1 MITVQKLFLKEPLAN
16 TLREVDSFEVTKKG
30 IVGAKVALPQRH
42 ILILTT
48 QIIERFDLEPGDL
61 KENIIIDGLDIHA
74 LPSGTAIQIGE
85 VQIRLTYH
93 CEPCKQIKDIVDL
106 KKIEHQRGYLGTVLN
121 KGKIKIGDTL
131 TVLDITYD
139 SIPYTIKDRIMWY
152 LDQQKN
158 PVSIKKL
165 AYGISVSP
173 SYYRAIPNMLKK
185 MNPKYMDLVNY
196 PSKNKQPSLFD

>member
-1 MITVQKLFLKEPLAN
+1 MTTVQKLFLKEPLAN

-61 KENIIIDGLDIHA
+61 KENILIDGLDIHA
-74 LPSGTAIQIGE
+74 LPSGTVIQIGE

-93 CEPCKQIKDIVDL
+93 CEPCKQIKDVVDL

-121 KGKIKIGDTL
+121 KGEIKIGDTL

-185 MNPKYMDLVNY
+185 MDPKYMNLVNY

>member
-1 MITVQKLFLKEPLAN
+1 MITVQKLFLKEPLAS

-48 QIIERFDLEPGDL
+48 EIIERFDLEPGDL

-74 LPSGTAIQIGE
+74 LSSGTVIQIGE

-93 CEPCKQIKDIVDL
+93 CEPCKQIKDVVDL
-106 KKIEHQRGYLGTVLN
+106 KKIEHQRGYLGMVLN
-121 KGKIKIGDTL
+121 KGEIQIGDTL

-139 SIPYTIKDRIMWY
+139 SIPYTIKDRIIWY
-152 LDQQKN
+152 LDQQEN

-165 AYGISVSP
+165 AYEISVSP

-185 MNPKYMDLVNY
+185 MDPKYMDLVDY

>member
-1 MITVQKLFLKEPLAN
+1 MITVQKLFLKESLGN

-48 QIIERFDLEPGDL
+48 EIIERFDLEPGDL

-74 LPSGTAIQIGE
+74 LSSGTVIQIGE

-93 CEPCKQIKDIVDL
+93 CEPCKQIKDVVAL

-121 KGKIKIGDTL
+121 KGEIKIGDTL

-165 AYGISVSP
+165 AYEISVSP

-185 MNPKYMDLVNY
+185 MDPKYMDLVNY

>member
-139 SIPYTIKDRIMWY
+139 RIPYTIKDRIMWY
-152 LDQQKN
+152 LDQQEN

-185 MNPKYMDLVNY
+185 MDPKYMDLVNY